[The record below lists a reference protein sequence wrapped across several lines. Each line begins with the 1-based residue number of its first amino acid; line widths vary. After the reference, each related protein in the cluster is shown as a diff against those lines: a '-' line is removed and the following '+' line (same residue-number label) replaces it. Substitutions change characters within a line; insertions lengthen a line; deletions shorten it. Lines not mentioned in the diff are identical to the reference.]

1 MKEIILPRKDG
12 DGNYY
17 ISYSQYN
24 SFKSAKSFNLGI
36 SGKHEYIRS
45 YFLNETFPDQGWAE
59 FGQDVEDYICYG
71 KLTKAKL
78 KKLDKER
85 EKSNQKLVSEVISG
99 FNEDEKETLSKVK
112 PLGNFQVE
120 INLKILP
127 NVFIKGF
134 IDDAT
139 EDLIHIRDYK
149 TCSKNSSKK
158 YYGDDYYQLDI
169 YSAWVEQETGK
180 LPAKAEVC
188 MIERKGNCFGMT
200 ERRDLLSVGN
210 EIWYTDRDINKERVD
225 HIIEDVRD
233 VVVEISELY
242 KVFLKSNK

>member
-1 MKEIILPRKDG
+1 
-12 DGNYY
+12 
-17 ISYSQYN
+17 
-24 SFKSAKSFNLGI
+24 
-36 SGKHEYIRS
+36 
-45 YFLNETFPDQGWAE
+45 
-59 FGQDVEDYICYG
+59 
-71 KLTKAKL
+71 
-78 KKLDKER
+78 
-85 EKSNQKLVSEVISG
+85 VSEVISG

-139 EDLIHIRDYK
+139 KDLTHIRDYK

-169 YSAWVEQETGK
+169 YSAWVEQEIGK
-180 LPAKAEVC
+180 LPDKAEVC

>member
-1 MKEIILPRKDG
+1 MKEIILPRKGEDG
-12 DGNYY
+12 DYY

-36 SGKHEYIRS
+36 DGKHEYIRS
-45 YFLNETFPDQGWAE
+45 YFLNETHPDQGWAE

-71 KLTKAKL
+71 SLTKAKL
-78 KKLDKER
+78 KKMDKER
-85 EKSNQKLVSEVISG
+85 EANKEKLISEVISG
-99 FNEDEKETLSKVK
+99 FSDDEKETLHKVK

-120 INLKILP
+120 INLQILP

-134 IDDAT
+134 IDDAN
-139 EDLIHIRDYK
+139 EDLTHIRDYK

-158 YYGDDYYQLDI
+158 YYGDEYYQLDI

-180 LPAKAEVC
+180 LPDRAEVC

-225 HIIEDVRD
+225 FIIDDIRD
-233 VVVEISELY
+233 VVFEISELY
-242 KVFLKSNK
+242 KVFLKTNK